1 MNKLVVKVAALTLLA
16 ASFSMALAQ
25 ERGQGGGRGGRGM
38 RQMGMNMGGSGS
50 LMMLQRKDV
59 QADIKLSA
67 EQIKSVEELRAKN
80 EEEMSAMR
88 ENMRA
93 SGGDFESMRRDMEKR
108 GEETQKKVDAIL
120 DDGQRT
126 RLKQIGVQMRGNMA
140 LMDPVLQKDL
150 GFSSEQTAKIEELQG
165 KQREAMMAIMEK
177 RRNGDLDQD
186 QMQDLMR
193 KNMDILGGELLKLLT
208 PDQTT
213 KFKDMQGAPFKAT
226 EPMPMMG
233 MGRRGGGGG

>member
-1 MNKLVVKVAALTLLA
+1 MNNLLVKVVALTLLA
-16 ASFSMALAQ
+16 ASFSTAIAQ
-25 ERGQGGGRGGRGM
+25 ERGGGRGGMRMMSMGM
-38 RQMGMNMGGSGS
+38 RGGGS

-59 QADIKLSA
+59 QADLKLTA
-67 EQIKSVEELRAKN
+67 EQIKAVGELKAKN
-80 EEEMSAMR
+80 DEEMAAMR

-108 GEETQKKVDAIL
+108 QEETQKKVDAIL

-126 RLKQIGVQMRGNMA
+126 RLKQIGFQIQGNMA
-140 LMDPVLQKDL
+140 LMNPDTQKEL
-150 GFSSEQTAKIEELQG
+150 GFTSEQTTKIEELQG

-193 KNMDILGGELLKLLT
+193 KNMDIMGGELLKLLT
-208 PDQTT
+208 AEQAA
-213 KFKDMQGAPFKAT
+213 KFKEMQGPPFKAT

-233 MGRRGGGGG
+233 MGRRGGGGGGL

>member
-1 MNKLVVKVAALTLLA
+1 MNNLLVKVVALTLLA
-16 ASFSMALAQ
+16 ASFSTAIAQ
-25 ERGQGGGRGGRGM
+25 ERGGGRGGM
-38 RQMGMNMGGSGS
+38 RMMNMGMRGGGS

-59 QADIKLSA
+59 QADLKLSA
-67 EQIKSVEELRAKN
+67 DQIKAVDELRAKN
-80 EEEMSAMR
+80 DEEMAAMR

-108 GEETQKKVDAIL
+108 QEETQKKVDAIL

-126 RLKQIGVQMRGNMA
+126 RLKQIGFQIQGNMA
-140 LMDPVLQKDL
+140 LMNPDTQKEL
-150 GFSSEQTAKIEELQG
+150 GFTSEQTTKIEELQG

-193 KNMDILGGELLKLLT
+193 KNMDIMGGELLKLLT
-208 PDQTT
+208 AEQAA
-213 KFKDMQGAPFKAT
+213 KFKEMQGAPFKAT

-233 MGRRGGGGG
+233 MGRRGGGGGGL